1 MGRAQGS
8 PPLFCYAANG
18 STLRRYLHD
27 KYANASHRKSI
38 AHTSLG
44 DAIAGRPDRYRQAR
58 WRRGSSCRR
67 QPLSVCRVSRRA
79 CGSLTSLQVATARAT
94 PDIRSEPARPP
105 ESFIRT
111 GTPTADR
118 APICIA
124 EKSARTRSCGRPAVS
139 IDHSTGQQYGFT
151 GFDLSSPGPTTRRRS
166 KTAKPKKYRRSD
178 DKRISWDRWIPIRSA

>member
-124 EKSARTRSCGRPAVS
+124 EKSARTRSCGRSAVS
-139 IDHSTGQQYGFT
+139 IDHSTGQTVRIYRVRSLKSWPNHAQT
-151 GFDLSSPGPTTRRRS
+151 LEDSEAEKISSIG
-166 KTAKPKKYRRSD
+166 
-178 DKRISWDRWIPIRSA
+178 